1 MDLIFN
7 ELSETPLCFNKTEA
21 YDRVGVFIST
31 YKSINNKFTDFNR
44 IRFDKGYESINLLND
59 FTLGDFCKEN
69 RLYGDLL
76 RGLYRS
82 PYIDDQ
88 SPQEDTFI
96 EKTFV
101 FNKKGIDV
109 DTYGLAVA
117 YIYSVPAIG
126 FLSETFWKSYKYELS
141 VNGKIEHVFCLSKSD
156 HIIEGDVFSYIENK
170 LPVTLVKSSKSFKDK
185 PKPVLRDD
193 HGKDTLLK
201 FSYKLYHSDYVECV
215 INSLPFNS
223 ACKNFIRKT
232 YPDGKIE
239 IVLTKTDKGLGII
252 IQTTGRNIRET
263 NRIAEILEEEYC
275 N

>member
-7 ELSETPLCFNKTEA
+7 ELSETPISFNKAEA
-21 YDRVGVFIST
+21 YKRVEVFINT
-31 YKSINNKFTDFNR
+31 YKSINNKFPDFNR
-44 IRFDKGYESINLLND
+44 IRFEKGYESINLLNNY
-59 FTLGDFCKEN
+59 TLNDFCKEN
-69 RLYGDLL
+69 RLFGDLL

-109 DTYGLAVA
+109 DTYGLVVA
-117 YIYSVPAIG
+117 YINSVPAIG
-126 FLSETFWKSYKYELS
+126 FLSETFWQNYKYELS
-141 VNGKIEHVFCLSKSD
+141 VNGKNEHVYCLSKSE
-156 HIIEGDVFSYIENK
+156 HIIKEDVVSYIENK
-170 LPVTLVKSSKSFKDK
+170 LPVNLVKSSKSFKDK

-193 HGKDTLLK
+193 HGKNTLLK
-201 FSYKLYHSDYVECV
+201 FSYKLYQSDYVECV

-263 NRIAEILEEEYC
+263 NRIAEIVEEEYC

>member
-7 ELSETPLCFNKTEA
+7 ELSETPLCLDKTEA
-21 YDRVGVFIST
+21 FARVERFIKT
-31 YKSINNKFTDFNR
+31 YKSINNKFSEFNR

-59 FTLGDFCKEN
+59 FTLSDFCKES
-69 RLYGDLL
+69 RTKGLLL
-76 RGLYRS
+76 RGLIRN
-82 PYIDDQ
+82 PYIDEQ
-88 SPQEDTFI
+88 SIQENQYIENTFA
-96 EKTFV
+96 F
-101 FNKKGIDV
+101 KKDKIDINPF
-109 DTYGLAVA
+109 GLAVA
-117 YIYSVPAIG
+117 YINSVPAIG
-126 FLSETFWKSYKYELS
+126 FLSESFWKSYKYELS

-156 HIIEGDVFSYIENK
+156 HIIEGDVISYIENK

-263 NRIAEILEEEYC
+263 NRIAEILEEKYC